1 MMSNLFLLLIYFFKV
16 LCLKHIVYIYFSRV
30 KDLSDDLTRLQQELA
45 DARQNN
51 EELDRQRRSANS
63 DRVATQHKVQ

>member
-1 MMSNLFLLLIYFFKV
+1 MFETY
-16 LCLKHIVYIYFSRV
+16 CIYFSRV